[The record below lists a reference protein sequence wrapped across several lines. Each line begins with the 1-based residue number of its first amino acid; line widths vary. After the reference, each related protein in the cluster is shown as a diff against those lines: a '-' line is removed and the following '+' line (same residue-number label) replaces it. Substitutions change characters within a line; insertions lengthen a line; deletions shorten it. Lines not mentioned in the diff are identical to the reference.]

1 MIDPTGGDPRPPTRL
16 VLARHGET
24 TWSRA
29 GRHTGR
35 TDIPL
40 TEVGRQ
46 QARQLGAALAGR
58 TFSRVV
64 SSPLVRAS
72 ETARLAG
79 FGTGLEFDD
88 DLQEWDYGVFEGR
101 TRLEI
106 AAEIPGWTVWS
117 QPIAGGESLQ
127 ALGVRADRI
136 IGRLLPVGGDI
147 LLFSHGH
154 FLRVLAARWMESPA
168 LLASRLELAT
178 ATVSELGWEAERRVI
193 EVWNAAGHL
202 AGQGGGPSAGVGH
215 GAG

>member
-154 FLRVLAARWMESPA
+154 FLRVLAARWIASPA